1 MAQVIEQTANEPAP
15 ATEIPAFLGL
25 TQQKSALL
33 VALYNETDPDFAKQ
47 IPTALPIAAQQLA
60 AEYEKR
66 NSVGKKLERAEGKF
80 LDEYKEFETIQ
91 QEAVERLSKTDMNIG
106 KAAEGLDLE
115 GKNRHDL
122 LLGSFLYGG
131 VRREASGPEDRASMS
146 PVASPNFEGA
156 KKLMERAMETGCTMA
171 GVQIGS
177 FYVQEDKLAGGK
189 NMKKGEDCKKL
200 AYEFYKKA
208 ADLGNPMAC
217 HKVAFFSENGYG
229 CEQNL
234 DRAIEYYIKAYEQ
247 GYPDSAHNLGLIYQG
262 HTQATASR
270 KELKKA
276 LTYLEQGKQW
286 GYAPSANA
294 LGRLYLLMS
303 KNSQVAK
310 DAGVEVDDKD
320 EYVVT
325 GIDFMEY
332 AADNGDAD
340 AMLMLGLIFGSKEYG
355 LYDMDKAQNYMEL
368 ALVRGDPE
376 AYTYLVRILRAKMA
390 ARAALEQE
398 NLDNFDKL
406 SLQDQA
412 KLIRQVAK
420 EATPE
425 KVRHRQCSSTFC
437 TNQEEKEGDFKKC
450 GRCQRVSYC
459 SRDCQKEHWK
469 HGHKAVCTAPSAT
482 DSPSS
487 STPSTTTST
496 Q

>member
-1 MAQVIEQTANEPAP
+1 MAQVLDQAANEPP
-15 ATEIPAFLGL
+15 AASEVPPFLGL
-25 TQQKSALL
+25 SQRQSALL

-66 NSVGKKLERAEGKF
+66 NSVGKKLERADPKY

-91 QEAVERLSKTDMNIG
+91 QEAVEQLSKTDMNID
-106 KAAEGLDLE
+106 KAAEGLDFE
-115 GKNRHDL
+115 GSNRHDL

-156 KKLMERAMETGCTMA
+156 KKLMERAVKLGCTMGA
-171 GVQIGS
+171 VQIGS
-177 FYVQEDKLAGGK
+177 FYVQEDKLANGK

-200 AYEFYKKA
+200 AYQYYKQA
-208 ADLGNPMAC
+208 ADQGNPMAC

-229 CEQNL
+229 CDENL
-234 DRAIEYYIKAYEQ
+234 DRAIEYYTKAYDQ

-262 HTQATASR
+262 HTQATAPR

-276 LTYLEQGKQW
+276 LEYLEQAKQW
-286 GYAPSANA
+286 GYAASANA

-303 KNSQVAK
+303 KNPQVAK
-310 DAGVEVDDKD
+310 DSGVEVDDKD
-320 EYVVT
+320 EYIVT

-340 AMLMLGLIFGSKEYG
+340 AMLMLGLIFGSKDYG

-376 AYTYLVRILRAKMA
+376 AYNYLVRILRAKMA

-398 NLDNFDKL
+398 NLENFDKL
-406 SLQDQA
+406 SLEDQA

-437 TNQEEKEGDFKKC
+437 TNTEQKEGDFKKC

-459 SRDCQKEHWK
+459 SRECQKEHWK
-469 HGHKAVCTAPSAT
+469 HGHKAVC
-482 DSPSS
+482 
-487 STPSTTTST
+487 STNAEEKPESTST
-496 Q
+496 EEKPATQ